1 MMSAA
6 IPIVALSQ
14 ELWKLK
20 MGKMKKQKPKKKIDW
35 VGVPVAIIQ
44 PRLETNQG
52 LCKQSLNNLVRLI
65 YGSRVDSHIRRTRVL
80 IENFKKSL

>member
-20 MGKMKKQKPKKKIDW
+20 MGKMKKQKPKKK
-35 VGVPVAIIQ
+35 
-44 PRLETNQG
+44 LTE
-52 LCKQSLNNLVRLI
+52 
-65 YGSRVDSHIRRTRVL
+65 
-80 IENFKKSL
+80 